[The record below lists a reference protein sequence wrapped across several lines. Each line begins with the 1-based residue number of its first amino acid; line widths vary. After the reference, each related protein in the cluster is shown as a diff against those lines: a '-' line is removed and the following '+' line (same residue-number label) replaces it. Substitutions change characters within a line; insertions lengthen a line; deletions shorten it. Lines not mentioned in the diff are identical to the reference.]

1 LDLDVGRN
9 KTARRQQGWAFP
21 AIGAPETPVLRL
33 TRGQAYSGLRRDVYN
48 DECSAWEQQ
57 KIRNF
62 IFFVSFVSPR
72 GAYFWLRGEFFYNL
86 QLRNKTM
93 PRPEKHVFV
102 CTQNRPQGH
111 PRGSCASSGC
121 AEIMNEFMNEIQAR
135 NLFEKIALTNTG
147 CLGPCMMGP
156 SVLVYPDGVMY
167 GKLKKDDVKTIIEQH
182 LLGGEP
188 VAELQV
194 PAEIW

>member
-1 LDLDVGRN
+1 
-9 KTARRQQGWAFP
+9 
-21 AIGAPETPVLRL
+21 
-33 TRGQAYSGLRRDVYN
+33 
-48 DECSAWEQQ
+48 
-57 KIRNF
+57 
-62 IFFVSFVSPR
+62 
-72 GAYFWLRGEFFYNL
+72 
-86 QLRNKTM
+86 M

-121 AEIMNEFMNEIQAR
+121 ADIMDAFMNEIQAR

-147 CLGPCMMGP
+147 CMGPCMMGP
-156 SVLVYPDGVMY
+156 SVLVYPDAVMY
-167 GKLKKDDVKTIIEQH
+167 GRLKKDDVKTIIEQH

-188 VAELQV
+188 VAELMV